1 MKWNN
6 GCGAFIFYWNKTTM
20 TKISE
25 IIIERKHLTN
35 FYKESLSRTVKN
47 HYSVESLKSWKDYC
61 YGLNDKFI
69 NSNKSNLYMIT
80 FNVISMLHIHS
91 TYTEHTKMIYDTQ
104 NIHSWI
110 PGSCHDIQ
118 WDESFISM
126 WRCIRIWYILNIK
139 PT

>member
-1 MKWNN
+1 MKLNN

-20 TKISE
+20 TKTSE

-69 NSNKSNLYMIT
+69 NINKSNLYMIT
-80 FNVISMLHIHS
+80 FNVISIVHIHRTHS
-91 TYTEHTKMIYDTQ
+91 Q
-104 NIHSWI
+104 NIRKWYMIHK
-110 PGSCHDIQ
+110 
-118 WDESFISM
+118 ISIVGFLGLVM
-126 WRCIRIWYILNIK
+126 LFSEMNVLLNVNMYKNMIF
-139 PT
+139 T

>member
-1 MKWNN
+1 MKLNN

-35 FYKESLSRTVKN
+35 LYKESLSRTVKN

-69 NSNKSNLYMIT
+69 NNNKSNLYMIT
-80 FNVISMLHIHS
+80 FNVISMLHIHRTHS
-91 TYTEHTKMIYDTQ
+91 Q
-104 NIHSWI
+104 NIRKWYMIHKI
-110 PGSCHDIQ
+110 
-118 WDESFISM
+118 FIVGFLGLVMLFSEM
-126 WRCIRIWYILNIK
+126 NVLLNVNMYKNMIF
-139 PT
+139 T